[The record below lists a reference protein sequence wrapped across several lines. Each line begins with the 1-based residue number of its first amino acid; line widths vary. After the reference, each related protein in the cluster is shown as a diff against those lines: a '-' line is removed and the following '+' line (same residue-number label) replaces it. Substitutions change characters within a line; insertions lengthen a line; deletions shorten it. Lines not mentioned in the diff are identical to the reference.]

1 MIRGHTNVD
10 KTSGAFLRWI
20 QRHKNRLPGKEA
32 ALGLFRALI
41 IALFI
46 LAVPVALVTTNIRIA
61 ISEKAV
67 YDYAVRNYGAEK
79 ASGISEAEL
88 IRANGEIRDYLV
100 NQPDGA
106 LSPTVTNLDGD
117 EEVLFDV
124 RETAHMADV
133 RDLVGTL
140 FAVQVLAVALVISLA
155 VLMLVLWPP
164 RALAAAAF
172 YGSVLTAIIL
182 GLASLLALAGFDSAW
197 SQFHVVAFT
206 NDFWELNPATDH
218 LIQMYPEAFWFD
230 VTMLIGIATLA
241 QAVAISA
248 LSAVY
253 LVATAPP
260 PPEPRALP
268 DPRPDLPRPEHLRNR
283 IAPPDPRHYSG

>member
-1 MIRGHTNVD
+1 MLTKLPVRSYDEFNGNRT
-10 KTSGAFLRWI
+10 
-20 QRHKNRLPGKEA
+20 RLPGKEA

-46 LAVPVALVTTNIRIA
+46 LAVPVALVTTNVRIA

-67 YDYAVRNYGAEK
+67 YDYAVRNYGAEE

-88 IRANGEIRDYLV
+88 IRANGEIHDYLV
-100 NQPDGA
+100 NQREGE
-106 LSPTVTNLDGD
+106 LSPTVANLDG
-117 EEVLFDV
+117 ESEGLFDV

-155 VLMLVLWPP
+155 VLLLVLWPP

-172 YGSVLTAIIL
+172 YGSVLTAIVL
-182 GLASLLALAGFDSAW
+182 GLASILALSGFDAAW
-197 SQFHVVAFT
+197 SQFHVIAFA
-206 NDFWELNPATDH
+206 NDFWELDPATDH

-241 QAVAISA
+241 EAVAISA
-248 LSAVY
+248 VSAVY
-253 LVATAPP
+253 LMMTAPP
-260 PPEPRALP
+260 APEPRALP
-268 DPRPDLPRPEHLRNR
+268 EPHPDLPRPEHLRNR
-283 IAPPDPRHYSG
+283 IAPPDPRHYTG